1 MTGALAAIMRAIVAV
16 LTLFI
21 FASPAPALTLHRG
34 NAQEP
39 DTLDPHRA
47 TAQWEGNIIGDML
60 MGLLTED
67 AAGEPIPGMAESY
80 ETSDDGLVWTFHIRA
95 DAVWSDGVPVTA
107 GDFVFALRRINDPKT
122 AAQYASLTHVLKNAH
137 AVSEGALPPESV
149 GAREIDD
156 KTLELTLEHPAPY
169 LPHLLMHYTM
179 FPLPRHVVGSRDDW
193 VKPGVYVSNGPYV
206 LAEYR
211 PNDFVRLVKNPRFFD
226 AANVAIDEVRF
237 YGQDDQLAG
246 LKRFRAGEFDTV
258 SGVPGQMIPELRR
271 SDPESLRIAPMYAT
285 SYLIFNLTRDTWK
298 DVRIRTALSLAID
311 RETIVK
317 RIMGGGE
324 AAAIALVPPG
334 IPNYPHTA
342 RLSFADH
349 PLAQRQAMARAL
361 LVEAGYGPD
370 NPLEFVFI
378 HNQVTDT
385 KRVAVALQSMWKAV
399 GVEMTPQAM
408 EGKGVTSQL
417 RAYQFDVAWGAWVAD
432 YPDATNYLYLSE
444 TRAGEMNRSRYSNPA
459 FDALVLQA
467 ESQPEIGARGDMLAR
482 AEQLMLDDAP
492 LVPVY
497 HSVSRNLVA
506 SYVMGWEASPD
517 NVHRTRWL
525 TIDEGRRR

>member
-1 MTGALAAIMRAIVAV
+1 MMRAIVAA
-16 LTLFI
+16 LGLI
-21 FASPAPALTLHRG
+21 AFAVPAAALTLNRG

-60 MGLLTED
+60 MGLTTED

-80 ETSDDGLVWTFHIRA
+80 ETSADGLVWTFHIRPK
-95 DAVWSDGVPVTA
+95 AVWSDGVPVTA

-122 AAQYASLTHVLKNAH
+122 GAQYASLTHILKNAA
-137 AVSEGALPPESV
+137 AVSAGAMPPDAV
-149 GAREIDD
+149 GARAIDD

-169 LPHLLMHYTM
+169 LPHLLAHYTM
-179 FPLPRHVVGSRDDW
+179 FPLPQHVVEGNDDW
-193 VKPGVYVSNGPYV
+193 VKPGVYVSNGPYT

-226 AANVAIDEVRF
+226 AAHVAIDEVRF
-237 YGQDDQLAG
+237 FGQDDQLAG

-258 SGVPGQMIPELRR
+258 SGVPGQMIAGLRK
-271 SDPESLRIAPMYAT
+271 SDPESLRIAPMYST

-298 DVRIRTALSLAID
+298 DARIRTALSLAID
-311 RETIVK
+311 RDTIVK

-324 AAAIALVPPG
+324 IAAGALVPPG

-342 RLSFADH
+342 RLIYADL
-349 PLAQRQAMARAL
+349 PLGERQAMARKL
-361 LVEAGYGPD
+361 LAEAGYGPG
-370 NPLEFVFI
+370 NPLTFAFI

-385 KRVAVALQSMWKAV
+385 RRVAVALQSMWKAI

-408 EGKGVTSQL
+408 EGKAVTSQL
-417 RAYQFDVAWGAWVAD
+417 RAYQFDVAWAAWVAD
-432 YPDATNYLYLSE
+432 YPDATNYLYLAE

-459 FDALVLQA
+459 FDALVLEA
-467 ESQPEIGARGDMLAR
+467 EAQPDIAARGDMLAR
-482 AEQLMLDDAP
+482 AEQIMLDDAP

-497 HSVSRNLVA
+497 HSVSRSLVA
-506 SYVMGWEASPD
+506 PYVMGWQDSAD
-517 NVHRTRWL
+517 NIHRTRWL
-525 TIDEGRRR
+525 FIDESRRPQ